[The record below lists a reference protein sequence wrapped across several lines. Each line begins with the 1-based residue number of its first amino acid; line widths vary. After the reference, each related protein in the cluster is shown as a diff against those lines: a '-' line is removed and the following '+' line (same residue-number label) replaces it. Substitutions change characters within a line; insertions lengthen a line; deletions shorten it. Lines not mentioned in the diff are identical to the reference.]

1 MVKLP
6 HMQLSIIIP
15 VYNAEKFLAECVQS
29 IFEQNIP
36 QENFEVILIN
46 DGSTDSSLEI
56 CQKLTQRHKNIRVLN
71 QKNKGQSI
79 ARNIGMTAS
88 KGEYI
93 FFIDSDDYIKSGYLN
108 NFLSIVKKKDLD
120 FLGFGTYNTSQ
131 KYTGNPSTMPLELEV
146 EGSGLYIISKHNY
159 YNGSCWFI
167 FKKSIAKN
175 LYFEEGRLCEDVIF
189 TTQLLLRV
197 SNGQVYKNEIYGYR
211 LNNDSTLRTK
221 QTERLHKINDDMF
234 YTVKRLGEIIDTIDF
249 QEHKES
255 FDRLKKRQESY
266 TYFAIIRFIRGKRK
280 FNELKQHLYTLEN
293 CKHQGY
299 PIKNFKGYTFRDK
312 ILVRCLNS
320 KLFLYFVTKL
330 NCYFSF
336 IN

>member
-1 MVKLP
+1 
-6 HMQLSIIIP
+6 MQLSIIIP

-79 ARNIGMTAS
+79 ARNVGMTAS

-108 NFLSIVKKKDLD
+108 SFLSIVEKKDLD

-131 KYTGNPSTMPLELEV
+131 KYTSTPSTMPLELEV

-197 SNGQVYKNEIYGYR
+197 SNGRVYKNEIYGYR

-234 YTVKRLGEIIDTIDF
+234 YTVKRLSEIIDTIDF